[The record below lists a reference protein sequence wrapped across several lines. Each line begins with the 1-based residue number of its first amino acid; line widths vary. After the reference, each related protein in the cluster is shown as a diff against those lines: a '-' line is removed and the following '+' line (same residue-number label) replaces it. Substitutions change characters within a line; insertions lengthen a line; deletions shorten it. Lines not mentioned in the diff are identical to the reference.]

1 MTDMTCEVWKDHN
14 DIIEVDEQGLLVKST
29 GNPLCESLEGDWFW
43 SHLNCSIFHFQSP
56 SSVMK

>member
-29 GNPLCESLEGDWFW
+29 GNPLCESLEGDWF
-43 SHLNCSIFHFQSP
+43 
-56 SSVMK
+56 